1 MKIFCSS
8 QNYYS
13 SCPSH
18 ILYAFFWNWSSVFCL
33 KSHLWNI
40 NFNSISIHRAL
51 GSTDLPDDNHGG
63 DDDEDD
69 GHYGGEGD
77 DEDLSPGEDW
87 LPGLSVCWEDV
98 EREIVVVRFGEET
111 GGVVE
116 IAHIGICC
124 QLRFIITWQLSEPRS
139 GGNSHVVIS
148 LLLPPSLADTEDNR
162 DDVRAPHQ
170 SSTDNIT
177 LSPPPP
183 AKLDLNVE
191 YYQCILHN

>member
-1 MKIFCSS
+1 M
-8 QNYYS
+8 
-13 SCPSH
+13 
-18 ILYAFFWNWSSVFCL
+18 
-33 KSHLWNI
+33 
-40 NFNSISIHRAL
+40 
-51 GSTDLPDDNHGG
+51 
-63 DDDEDD
+63 
-69 GHYGGEGD
+69 
-77 DEDLSPGEDW
+77 
-87 LPGLSVCWEDV
+87 
-98 EREIVVVRFGEET
+98 RFGGET

-139 GGNSHVVIS
+139 ARNSHVVIS
-148 LLLPPSLADTEDNR
+148 LLLPPGLADTEDNR